1 VVGSAR
7 QAHVF
12 PKLNICV
19 YLNKTNQAIMVRSS
33 LQLNSEWIPKVEEAL
48 ASKQLTQRS
57 LADRL
62 EVSRGSISKFINC
75 KPVALNTF
83 IRLCQELDLDW
94 NSASQPEREWNDQI
108 ESFKFKQED
117 FKVNPGGQI
126 APEEIVGRDELIERL
141 WERLQQQSLIFSG
154 ERRIGKSSI
163 LKKMTAEAIAGMLPI
178 YRDLEGIR
186 TPLEFVEAVWQDT
199 ETYLRDA
206 GKARRVREY
215 LSQLTGSYFDG
226 YQFPEAAAAH
236 WKILLTKTIEDLVTL
251 QDQQVILIWDEMS
264 HMLGNF
270 SDEVAMEVLDSLRS
284 LRQTYP
290 DVRMIFSGSIGLH
303 HIIKN
308 LQKAGYSNDP
318 TNDMYPIEGQPLSL
332 EAATEL
338 AINLLQGEDIAVED
352 EDLEGTAEQIAI
364 AADSIPFYIHH
375 LINQF
380 KDVSGEINSEII
392 AATVNECLRSSL
404 NLWKMDHY
412 RERIDNYYSE
422 EQKPYAL
429 EILDILSINPPTSF
443 SRLWQYLKSEP
454 ETKDKEIART
464 VLRLLLKDYYLIQED
479 NLSGSMYTFRYQLVQ
494 KYWQISRGL

>member
-1 VVGSAR
+1 MRGKPKHPPSSISA
-7 QAHVF
+7 F
-12 PKLNICV
+12 I
-19 YLNKTNQAIMVRSS
+19 LNKTNKAIMVRSS

-48 ASKQLTQRS
+48 AIKQLTQRS

-62 EVSRGSISKFINC
+62 EVSRSSISKFINC

-108 ESFKFKQED
+108 ENFKFKQED
-117 FKVNPGGQI
+117 FKANPGGQI
-126 APEEIVGRDELIERL
+126 APEEIVGREDLIERL
-141 WERLQQQSLIFSG
+141 WSHLKQQSLIFSG

-163 LKKMTAEAIAGMLPI
+163 LKKMTAEAIADMLPI

-186 TPLEFVEAVWQDT
+186 TPIEFVEAVWQDT

-206 GKARRVREY
+206 GTARRVREY
-215 LSQLTGSYFDG
+215 LSQLTGGYFDG
-226 YQFPEAAAAH
+226 YQFPEAAAKH

-251 QDQQVILIWDEMS
+251 QDKQIIFIWDEMS

-270 SDEVAMEVLDSLRS
+270 SDETAMEVLDSLRS

-290 DVRMIFSGSIGLH
+290 DVRMVFSGSIGLH

-332 EAATEL
+332 EDATEL
-338 AINLLQGEDIAVED
+338 TIKLLQGEAIAVQ
-352 EDLEGTAEQIAI
+352 DLQHTAEQIAI

-380 KDVSGEINSEII
+380 KDEEREIDGEVI
-392 AATVNECLRSSL
+392 ANTVNECLRSSL

-429 EILDILSINPPTSF
+429 EILDILSINPATSF
-443 SRLWQYLKSEP
+443 TRLWQYLKSEP
-454 ETKDKEIART
+454 ETKDKEMART
-464 VLRLLLKDYYLIQED
+464 VLRLLLKDYYLVQED

>member
-1 VVGSAR
+1 MA
-7 QAHVF
+7 
-12 PKLNICV
+12 
-19 YLNKTNQAIMVRSS
+19 RSS
-33 LQLNSEWIPKVEEAL
+33 LQLNSEWTGKVEESL
-48 ASKQLTQRS
+48 AIKQLTQRS
-57 LADRL
+57 IAERL
-62 EVSRGSISKFINC
+62 EISRSSVSKFVNC
-75 KPVALNTF
+75 RPVALNTF
-83 IRLCQELDLDW
+83 IRLCQELELDW
-94 NSASQPEREWNDQI
+94 NGASQPEREWNDNI
-108 ESFKFKQED
+108 ESFKFKQD
-117 FKVNPGGQI
+117 NFKAIPGGQI
-126 APEEIVGRDELIERL
+126 SPDEIVGRDELIASLWDRL
-141 WERLQQQSLIFSG
+141 RQQSLIFSG

-163 LKKMTAEAIAGMLPI
+163 LKKMTAEAPSDMLPI

-186 TPLEFVEAVWQDT
+186 TPIEFVEAVWQDT
-199 ETYLRDA
+199 ETYLREA

-215 LSQLTGSYFDG
+215 LSELTGSYFDS
-226 YQFPEAAAAH
+226 YQFPEIAAGQ

-251 QDQQVILIWDEMS
+251 QDKQIVMIWDEMP

-290 DVRMIFSGSIGLH
+290 DIRMIFSGSIGLH

-318 TNDMYPIEGQPLSL
+318 SNDMYPIDGHPLSL

-338 AINLLQGEDIAVED
+338 TLNLLQGENIAVSDPEQTAEDIA
-352 EDLEGTAEQIAI
+352 
-364 AADSIPFYIHH
+364 AAVDCIPFYIHH

-380 KDVSGEINSEII
+380 KDVDSEINQEEITL
-392 AATVNECLRSSL
+392 TVHECLRNPL

-412 RERIDNYYSE
+412 RERIDNYYGE
-422 EQKPYAL
+422 VQKPYAL

-443 SRLWQYLKSEP
+443 SRLWQYLKTEP
-454 ETKDKEIART
+454 DTKDKEMART
-464 VLRLLLKDYYLIQED
+464 VLRLLLKDYYLVQED

>member
-1 VVGSAR
+1 
-7 QAHVF
+7 
-12 PKLNICV
+12 
-19 YLNKTNQAIMVRSS
+19 
-33 LQLNSEWIPKVEEAL
+33 
-48 ASKQLTQRS
+48 RS
-57 LADRL
+57 LAERL
-62 EVSRGSISKFINC
+62 EVSRASISKFINC

-83 IRLCQELDLDW
+83 IRLCQELNLDW
-94 NSASQPEREWNDQI
+94 NSASQPEREWND
-108 ESFKFKQED
+108 ELASFKFKQSD
-117 FKVNPGGQI
+117 FKANPGGQI
-126 APEEIVGRDELIERL
+126 APDEIVGREELIERL
-141 WERLQQQSLIFSG
+141 WGRLTQQSLIFSG

-163 LKKMTAEAIAGMLPI
+163 LKKMTAEAAPEMLPI

-186 TPLEFVEAVWQDT
+186 TPIEFVEAVWQDT
-199 ETYLRDA
+199 ETYLREE
-206 GKARRVREY
+206 GQARRVREY
-215 LSQLTGSYFDG
+215 ISQLTGSYFDG
-226 YQFPEAAAAH
+226 YQLPEVAADH

-251 QDQQVILIWDEMS
+251 QNKQVVLIWDEMP

-270 SDEVAMEVLDSLRS
+270 QDETAMEVLDSLRS

-308 LQKAGYSNDP
+308 LQRAGYSNDP

-332 EAATEL
+332 EEATKL
-338 AINLLQGEDIAVED
+338 AINLLQGEEIPIEDLAPTARDIASAVD
-352 EDLEGTAEQIAI
+352 C
-364 AADSIPFYIHH
+364 IPFYIHH
-375 LINQF
+375 LIEQF
-380 KDVSGEINSEII
+380 KDIDGEIDRETIEGTI
-392 AATVNECLRSSL
+392 TACLRSTV

-412 RERIDNYYSE
+412 RERIDNYYSD

-454 ETKDKEIART
+454 DTKDKEMART

-479 NLSGSMYTFRYQLVQ
+479 NLSGSLYTFRYRLVQ

>member
-1 VVGSAR
+1 
-7 QAHVF
+7 
-12 PKLNICV
+12 
-19 YLNKTNQAIMVRSS
+19 MVRSS
-33 LQLNSEWIPKVEEAL
+33 LQLNSEWIPKVEESL
-48 ASKQLTQRS
+48 AIKQLTQRS
-57 LADRL
+57 LAERL
-62 EVSRGSISKFINC
+62 EVSRSSISKFINC

-94 NSASQPEREWNDQI
+94 NSASQPEREWNDEI
-108 ESFKFKQED
+108 ENFKFKQED
-117 FKVNPGGQI
+117 FKANPGGQI
-126 APEEIVGRDELIERL
+126 APDEIVGREELIERL
-141 WERLQQQSLIFSG
+141 WDRLKQQSLIFSG

-163 LKKMTAEAIAGMLPI
+163 LKKMTAEAIANMLPI

-186 TPLEFVEAVWQDT
+186 TPIEFVEAVWQDT
-199 ETYLRDA
+199 ETYLRDT

-226 YQFPEAAAAH
+226 YQFPEVAAEH
-236 WKILLTKTIEDLVTL
+236 WKTLLTKTIEDLVTL
-251 QDQQVILIWDEMS
+251 QDKQIILIWDEMP

-270 SDEVAMEVLDSLRS
+270 SDEAAMEVLDSLRS

-303 HIIKN
+303 HLIKN

-332 EAATEL
+332 DEATGL
-338 AINLLQGEDIAVED
+338 TINLLQGEDIPTV
-352 EDLEGTAEQIAI
+352 DLQQTAENIAT
-364 AADSIPFYIHH
+364 AADCIPFYIHH
-375 LINQF
+375 LIDQL
-380 KDVSGEINSEII
+380 KDLDSEIDAEVI
-392 AATVNECLRSSL
+392 ANTVTECLRSSL

-443 SRLWQYLKSEP
+443 TRLWQYLKSEP
-454 ETKDKEIART
+454 ETKDKEMART
-464 VLRLLLKDYYLIQED
+464 VLRLLLKDYYLVQED
-479 NLSGSMYTFRYQLVQ
+479 NLSGSMYAFRYQLVQ

>member
-1 VVGSAR
+1 
-7 QAHVF
+7 
-12 PKLNICV
+12 
-19 YLNKTNQAIMVRSS
+19 MVRSS
-33 LQLNSEWIPKVEEAL
+33 LQLNSEWIPKVEESL
-48 ASKQLTQRS
+48 AIKQLTQRS
-57 LADRL
+57 LAERL
-62 EVSRGSISKFINC
+62 EVSRSSVSKFINC
-75 KPVALNTF
+75 KSVALNTF

-108 ESFKFKQED
+108 ESFKFQREN
-117 FKVNPGGQI
+117 FKANPGGQI
-126 APEEIVGRDELIERL
+126 SPDEIVGREELIERL
-141 WERLQQQSLIFSG
+141 WQRLQQQSLIFSG

-163 LKKMTAEAIAGMLPI
+163 LKKMTAEAQADMLPI

-186 TPLEFVEAVWQDT
+186 TPIEFIEAVWQDT

-206 GKARRVREY
+206 GTARRVREY

-226 YQFPEAAAAH
+226 YQFPPVTAEH
-236 WKILLTKTIEDLVTL
+236 WKTLLTKTIEDLVTL
-251 QDQQVILIWDEMS
+251 QDKQIILIWDEMA

-270 SDEVAMEVLDSLRS
+270 SDETAMEILDSLRS

-290 DVRMIFSGSIGLH
+290 DVRMVFSGSIGLH

-332 EAATEL
+332 EEATQL
-338 AINLLQGEDIAVED
+338 TINLLQGEDISVV
-352 EDLEGTAEQIAI
+352 DLQRAAENI
-364 AADSIPFYIHH
+364 AAAADCIPFYIHH

-380 KDVSGEINSEII
+380 KDLDREIDSEVI
-392 AATVNECLRSSL
+392 ANTVNECLRSSL

-412 RERIDNYYSE
+412 RERIDNYYDE

-454 ETKDKEIART
+454 ETKDKEMART
-464 VLRLLLKDYYLIQED
+464 VLRLLLKDYYLVQED

>member
-1 VVGSAR
+1 MA
-7 QAHVF
+7 
-12 PKLNICV
+12 
-19 YLNKTNQAIMVRSS
+19 RSS
-33 LQLNSEWIPKVEEAL
+33 LQLNREWTGKVEESL
-48 ASKQLTQRS
+48 AIKQLTQRS
-57 LADRL
+57 IAERL
-62 EVSRGSISKFINC
+62 EISRSSVSKFVNC
-75 KPVALNTF
+75 RPVALNTF
-83 IRLCQELDLDW
+83 IRLCQELELDW
-94 NSASQPEREWNDQI
+94 NGASQPEREWNDNI
-108 ESFKFKQED
+108 ESFKFKQD
-117 FKVNPGGQI
+117 NFKAIPGGQI
-126 APEEIVGRDELIERL
+126 SPDEIVGRDELIESLWDRL
-141 WERLQQQSLIFSG
+141 RQQSLIFSG

-163 LKKMTAEAIAGMLPI
+163 LKKMTAEAPSDMLPI

-186 TPLEFVEAVWQDT
+186 TPIEFVEAVWQDT
-199 ETYLRDA
+199 ETYLREV

-215 LSQLTGSYFDG
+215 LSELTGSYFDS
-226 YQFPEAAAAH
+226 YQFPEIVAGQ

-251 QDQQVILIWDEMS
+251 QDKQIVMIWDEIP

-290 DVRMIFSGSIGLH
+290 DIRMIFSGSIGLH

-318 TNDMYPIEGQPLSL
+318 SNDMYPIDGHPLSL

-338 AINLLQGEDIAVED
+338 TLNLLQGENIIVSDPEQ
-352 EDLEGTAEQIAI
+352 TAEDIS
-364 AADSIPFYIHH
+364 AAVDCIPFYIHH

-380 KDVSGEINSEII
+380 KDLDSEINQEEITL
-392 AATVNECLRSSL
+392 TVHECLRNPL

-422 EQKPYAL
+422 VQKPYAL

-443 SRLWQYLKSEP
+443 SRLWQYLKTEP
-454 ETKDKEIART
+454 DTKDKEMART
-464 VLRLLLKDYYLIQED
+464 VLRLLLKDYYLVQED

>member
-1 VVGSAR
+1 
-7 QAHVF
+7 
-12 PKLNICV
+12 
-19 YLNKTNQAIMVRSS
+19 
-33 LQLNSEWIPKVEEAL
+33 WIPKVEESLAL
-48 ASKQLTQRS
+48 RQLTQRS
-57 LADRL
+57 LAERL
-62 EVSRGSISKFINC
+62 EVSRASISKFINC

-83 IRLCQELDLDW
+83 IRLCQELNLDW
-94 NSASQPEREWNDQI
+94 NSASQPEREWND
-108 ESFKFKQED
+108 ELASFKFKQSD
-117 FKVNPGGQI
+117 FKANPGGQI
-126 APEEIVGRDELIERL
+126 APDEIVGREELIERL
-141 WERLQQQSLIFSG
+141 WGRLTQQSLIFSG

-163 LKKMTAEAIAGMLPI
+163 LKKMTAEAAPEMLPI

-186 TPLEFVEAVWQDT
+186 TPIEFVEAVWQDT
-199 ETYLRDA
+199 ETYLREE
-206 GKARRVREY
+206 GQARRVREY
-215 LSQLTGSYFDG
+215 ISQLTGSYFDG
-226 YQFPEAAAAH
+226 YQLPEVAADH

-251 QDQQVILIWDEMS
+251 QNKQVVLIWDEMP

-270 SDEVAMEVLDSLRS
+270 QDETAMEVLDSLRS

-308 LQKAGYSNDP
+308 LQRAGYSNDP

-332 EAATEL
+332 EEATKL
-338 AINLLQGEDIAVED
+338 AINLLQGEEIPIEDLAPTARDIASAVD
-352 EDLEGTAEQIAI
+352 C
-364 AADSIPFYIHH
+364 IPFYIHH
-375 LINQF
+375 LIEQF
-380 KDVSGEINSEII
+380 KDIDGEIDRETIEGTI
-392 AATVNECLRSSL
+392 TACLRSTV

-412 RERIDNYYSE
+412 RERIDNYYSD

-454 ETKDKEIART
+454 DTKDKEMART

-479 NLSGSMYTFRYQLVQ
+479 NLSGSLYTFRYRLVQ

>member
-1 VVGSAR
+1 MA
-7 QAHVF
+7 
-12 PKLNICV
+12 
-19 YLNKTNQAIMVRSS
+19 RSS
-33 LQLNSEWIPKVEEAL
+33 LQLNSEWTGKVEESL
-48 ASKQLTQRS
+48 AIKQLTQRS
-57 LADRL
+57 IAERL
-62 EVSRGSISKFINC
+62 EISRSSVSKFVNC
-75 KPVALNTF
+75 RPVALNTF
-83 IRLCQELDLDW
+83 IRLCQELELDW
-94 NSASQPEREWNDQI
+94 NGASQPEREWNDNI
-108 ESFKFKQED
+108 ESFKFKQD
-117 FKVNPGGQI
+117 NFKAIPGGQI
-126 APEEIVGRDELIERL
+126 SPDEIVGRDELIASLWDRL
-141 WERLQQQSLIFSG
+141 RQQSLIFSG

-163 LKKMTAEAIAGMLPI
+163 LKKMTAEAPSDMLPI

-186 TPLEFVEAVWQDT
+186 TPIEFVEAVWQDT
-199 ETYLRDA
+199 ETYLREA

-215 LSQLTGSYFDG
+215 LSELTGSYFDS
-226 YQFPEAAAAH
+226 YQFPEIAAGQ

-251 QDQQVILIWDEMS
+251 QDKQIVMIWDEMP

-290 DVRMIFSGSIGLH
+290 DIRMIFSGSIGLH

-318 TNDMYPIEGQPLSL
+318 SNDMYPIDGHPLSL

-338 AINLLQGEDIAVED
+338 TLNLLQGENIAVSDPEQTAEDIA
-352 EDLEGTAEQIAI
+352 
-364 AADSIPFYIHH
+364 AAVDCIPFYIHH

-380 KDVSGEINSEII
+380 KDVDSEINQEEITL
-392 AATVNECLRSSL
+392 TVHECLRNPL

-412 RERIDNYYSE
+412 RERIDNYYGE
-422 EQKPYAL
+422 VQKPYAL

-443 SRLWQYLKSEP
+443 TRLWQYLKTEP
-454 ETKDKEIART
+454 DTKDKEMART
-464 VLRLLLKDYYLIQED
+464 VLRLLLKDYYLVQED